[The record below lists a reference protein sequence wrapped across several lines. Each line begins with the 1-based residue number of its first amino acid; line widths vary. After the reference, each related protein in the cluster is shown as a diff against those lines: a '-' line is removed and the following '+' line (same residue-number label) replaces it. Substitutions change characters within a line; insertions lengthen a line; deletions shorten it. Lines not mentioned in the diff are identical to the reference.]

1 MLCHV
6 HKPGWVT
13 SSPLNCISSLI
24 RFCMFFHLNKYC
36 NPNFC
41 FVCEAGEVEE
51 MEDTTVLA
59 ELG

>member
-6 HKPGWVT
+6 HKPGWVM

-24 RFCMFFHLNKYC
+24 RFCIFLHLNTVI
-36 NPNFC
+36 PNFP